1 MKFSLA
7 QQRQAI
13 EHLLVLQKRNNAWT
27 DTIQEAAKQGALTLA
42 WLERRSELMKALDRL
57 ERERPELVELL
68 NAFPGSEIVDVR
80 EAI

>member
-1 MKFSLA
+1 MKHSLA

-13 EHLLVLQKRNNAWT
+13 EHLIALHGHEANTVAT
-27 DTIQEAAKQGALTLA
+27 AAKQGALTLA
-42 WLERRSELMKALDRL
+42 WLERRSELVKALDRL

-80 EAI
+80 EAQ